1 MERCETILYT
11 RWHLVFIHNIVL
23 IQIMIDRIR
32 VFIGHFFLVIDW
44 HGRMILQVDK
54 IKTKW
59 MDPNSLKR
67 TTWVKIKLY
76 RITNIPNSIRFYL
89 WLKKNQ
95 IFSQTFLFNE
105 APNFELRNS
114 VHTVYAN
121 DRMKFQDFNNKTFL
135 FFWACTSFRENY
147 KLYDFSFQ
155 NYQHAFWKFDSSK
168 LYDAKPSYI
177 RLKNDAFDWH
187 LISTNW
193 RSQHFRHSTRA
204 SSIMIDR
211 ARVFTAKSIYLDW
224 SVSWPYSVSDE
235 IKLVWQILT
244 NLFLLLF
251 IRIGFFRK
259 LRKIFLEFKKKSG

>member
-114 VHTVYAN
+114 VHTAPMIEWN
-121 DRMKFQDFNNKTFL
+121 FRISIIKL
-135 FFWACTSFRENY
+135 FF
-147 KLYDFSFQ
+147 FSEHVHHFGKIINCMTFHFKITNMHFESLTVQ
-155 NYQHAFWKFDSSK
+155 SSTT
-168 LYDAKPSYI
+168 
-177 RLKNDAFDWH
+177 RNH
-187 LISTNW
+187 LIY
-193 RSQHFRHSTRA
+193 
-204 SSIMIDR
+204 
-211 ARVFTAKSIYLDW
+211 V
-224 SVSWPYSVSDE
+224 
-235 IKLVWQILT
+235 
-244 NLFLLLF
+244 
-251 IRIGFFRK
+251 
-259 LRKIFLEFKKKSG
+259 

>member
-121 DRMKFQDFNNKTFL
+121 DRMKFQDFNNKTF
-135 FFWACTSFRENY
+135 FFSEHVHHFGKIINCMTFHFKITNMHFES
-147 KLYDFSFQ
+147 LTVQ
-155 NYQHAFWKFDSSK
+155 SSTT
-168 LYDAKPSYI
+168 
-177 RLKNDAFDWH
+177 RNH
-187 LISTNW
+187 LIY
-193 RSQHFRHSTRA
+193 
-204 SSIMIDR
+204 
-211 ARVFTAKSIYLDW
+211 V
-224 SVSWPYSVSDE
+224 
-235 IKLVWQILT
+235 
-244 NLFLLLF
+244 
-251 IRIGFFRK
+251 
-259 LRKIFLEFKKKSG
+259 